1 MNSGGDMETGGYD
14 IYHLVREAQAR
25 WLKPVE
31 VYFILKNFEENQLTH
46 QIPQQP
52 AGGSLYLFNKRVL
65 KSFRKDGHSWRR
77 RRDQKTIAEAHER
90 LKVGTVEALNCY
102 YAHGE
107 HNHKFQRRSYW
118 ILDPEFEHI
127 VLVHYR
133 DTEMGRQ
140 STSSTSQVSPLS
152 SSTLNPQPSLFA
164 SHQPDLSFVISES
177 NELQVNQ
184 PSPSSVEISSSD
196 VYRIQG
202 LNQLDITESKD
213 EDYSSSGPVLSQA
226 LRTIKHQLSLDDD
239 ETQKFTPYL
248 GDEDSNYFEDALEN
262 FELSAQISTDANNL
276 LLQQFADEGIQQH
289 HPLSESEVDIWDAM
303 IDGSKSLL
311 GVESQAPL
319 GGHDAQ
325 NSSMMFPLEV
335 ESMDYLA
342 HSPVLDAY
350 GTKSTLSSQ
359 DNLGISVQDYVS
371 LSISPEQKFT
381 IEEISPDWCYTSE
394 SAKIII
400 IGSFLCDPSECS
412 WACMFG
418 DVEVPVQIIRD
429 GVIRCHAPFQP
440 QAGKVNI
447 CITSANRE
455 SCSEVREFIY
465 RAEPIICKH
474 NNSPE
479 TEDSKSS
486 EELLLMAR
494 FVQMLL
500 SDQSPKGY
508 ITETDVDLLAKYK
521 TSDGMWSQIIHA
533 LSVGSSTSSST
544 LNWLLEELLK
554 DKLGL
559 WLSCRS
565 LKNNQ
570 KGCSLS
576 KKEQGIIHMAAGLGY
591 GWALLP
597 ILNSGISANFRDSN
611 GWTALH
617 WAARF
622 GREKVVA
629 TLIASGASAGA
640 ITDPTSQDP
649 TGKTPASIAAE
660 CGYTGLAG
668 YLSEMALKDHLS
680 SLVLKDTELSKGSAA
695 LEAETMVHNLSNT
708 SPSLNEDQ
716 GALKDTLAAVRSAT
730 QAAARIQSAFRAH
743 SFRKRQQNA
752 VAISR
757 AYGDEYSILENDI
770 QGLSA
775 ASKLAFCNARDYSSA
790 ALSIQKKYRGWK
802 GRKDYLSFRQKVVK
816 IQAHVRGHQARKKYN
831 VSWAVGVLEKVILRW
846 RRRGVGFRGFR
857 IDPETLHECHDDDIL
872 KVFRKKNVEAA
883 IDEAVS
889 RVLSM
894 VESPTARQQYRRL
907 LEKYRQAKAELQN
920 GEFQT
925 SSGHGLSSHL
935 DLPNE
940 ESSEI
945 Y

>member
-1 MNSGGDMETGGYD
+1 MYR
-14 IYHLVREAQAR
+14 LVREAQTR

-31 VYFILKNFEENQLTH
+31 VYFILNNFEENQLTH
-46 QIPQQP
+46 QIPQRP
-52 AGGSLYLFNKRVL
+52 ASGSLYLFNKRVL

-90 LKVGTVEALNCY
+90 LKVGNVEALNCY

-133 DTEMGRQ
+133 DTEVGRQ

-152 SSTLNPQPSLFA
+152 SSTFNPQPSSFA
-164 SHQPDLSFVISES
+164 AHQPDLSFVISES
-177 NELQVNQ
+177 HELQVNQ
-184 PSPSSVEISSSD
+184 PSPSSAEINSSD
-196 VYRIQG
+196 VIRNQG

-213 EDYSSSGPVLSQA
+213 EDYSSSGPELSRA
-226 LRTIKHQLSLDDD
+226 LQTIKHQLSLDDD
-239 ETQKFTPYL
+239 ETQKFTSYL
-248 GDEDSNYFEDALEN
+248 GDGYSNYLEDALKN
-262 FELSAQISTDANNL
+262 FDLSAQISTDANNL
-276 LLQQFADEGIQQH
+276 LLQQFSDEAIGQDH
-289 HPLSESEVDIWDAM
+289 SVSGAEVDIWDDM

-319 GGHDAQ
+319 GGYDAQ
-325 NSSMMFPLEV
+325 NSSMMIPLEV
-335 ESMDYLA
+335 EHMDYFG

-359 DNLGISVQDYVS
+359 DSVRISVQDYLH
-371 LSISPEQKFT
+371 LSISPKQKFT
-381 IEEISPDWCYTSE
+381 IQEISPDWCYTSE

-400 IGSFLCDPSECS
+400 IGSFLCDPSGCS

-418 DVEVPVQIIRD
+418 DIEVPVQIIRD
-429 GVIRCHAPFQP
+429 GVIRCHAPFQL

-455 SCSEVREFIY
+455 SCSEVKEFLY
-465 RAEPIICKH
+465 RDEPIVCKH
-474 NNSPE
+474 SNSPE

-486 EELLLMAR
+486 EELLLIAR

-500 SDQSPKGY
+500 SDQSPKGDV
-508 ITETDVDLLAKYK
+508 TETDVDLLAKYK
-521 TSDGMWSQIIHA
+521 TSEGMWNQVINA
-533 LSVGSSTSSST
+533 LSVGTSTSSST

-559 WLSCRS
+559 WLSSRS

-570 KGCSLS
+570 KVCSLS

-591 GWALLP
+591 AWALLP

-629 TLIASGASAGA
+629 TLIASGASAGV

-649 TGKTPASIAAE
+649 TGKTPASIAADH
-660 CGYTGLAG
+660 GHMGLAG

-680 SLVLKDTELSKGSAA
+680 SLILKETELSKGSAA
-695 LEAETMVHNLSNT
+695 LEAETMVHSLSNT
-708 SPSLNEDQ
+708 SPSLNEDR
-716 GALKDTLAAVRSAT
+716 GALNDTLAAVRNAT
-730 QAAARIQSAFRAH
+730 QAAALIQSAFRAH
-743 SFRKRQQNA
+743 SFRKRQQKEDA

-757 AYGDEYSILENDI
+757 AYCDEYGILESDI

-775 ASKLAFCNARDYSSA
+775 ASKRAFCNARDYSSA

-846 RRRGVGFRGFR
+846 RRRGAGFRGFR
-857 IDPETLHECHDDDIL
+857 IDPETIHECHDDDIL
-872 KVFRKKNVEAA
+872 KVFRKKNVEGA

-894 VESPTARQQYRRL
+894 VESPTARQQYRRI

-920 GEFQT
+920 GESHT
-925 SSGHGLSSHL
+925 SSRHGLSSHL

-940 ESSEI
+940 EF
-945 Y
+945 

>member
-1 MNSGGDMETGGYD
+1 METGGYD
-14 IYHLVREAQAR
+14 IYHLVREAQTR

-31 VYFILKNFEENQLTH
+31 VYFILNNFEENQLTH
-46 QIPQQP
+46 QIPQRP
-52 AGGSLYLFNKRVL
+52 ASGSLYLFNKRVL

-90 LKVGTVEALNCY
+90 LKVGNVEALNCY

-118 ILDPEFEHI
+118 ILDPEYEHI

-133 DTEMGRQ
+133 DTEVGRQ

-152 SSTLNPQPSLFA
+152 SSTFNPQPSSFA
-164 SHQPDLSFVISES
+164 VHQPDLSFVISES
-177 NELQVNQ
+177 HELQVNQ
-184 PSPSSVEISSSD
+184 PSPSSAEISSSY
-196 VYRIQG
+196 VIRNQG

-213 EDYSSSGPVLSQA
+213 EDYSSSGPELSQA
-226 LRTIKHQLSLDDD
+226 LQTIKHQLSLDDD
-239 ETQKFTPYL
+239 ETQKFTSYL
-248 GDEDSNYFEDALEN
+248 GDEYSNYLEDALKN
-262 FELSAQISTDANNL
+262 FDLSAQISTDANNL
-276 LLQQFADEGIQQH
+276 LLQQFSDEGIGQH
-289 HPLSESEVDIWDAM
+289 NAVSGAEVDIWDDM

-311 GVESQAPL
+311 GVESQAHL

-325 NSSMMFPLEV
+325 NSSMMIPHEV
-335 ESMDYLA
+335 EHMDYFA

-359 DNLGISVQDYVS
+359 DSVRIYVQDYLH
-371 LSISPEQKFT
+371 LSISPKQKFT
-381 IEEISPDWCYTSE
+381 IQEISPDWCYTSE

-418 DVEVPVQIIRD
+418 DIEVPVQIIRD
-429 GVIRCHAPFQP
+429 GVIRCHAPFQL

-447 CITSANRE
+447 CITFANRE
-455 SCSEVREFIY
+455 SCSEVKEFVY
-465 RAEPIICKH
+465 RDEPIVCKH
-474 NNSPE
+474 YNSPE
-479 TEDSKSS
+479 TEDGKSS
-486 EELLLMAR
+486 EELLLIAR

-500 SDQSPKGY
+500 SDQSPKGDV
-508 ITETDVDLLAKYK
+508 TETDVDLLAKYK
-521 TSDGMWSQIIHA
+521 TSEGMWNQVINA
-533 LSVGSSTSSST
+533 LSVGTSTSSST

-559 WLSCRS
+559 WLSSRS

-570 KGCSLS
+570 KVCSLS
-576 KKEQGIIHMAAGLGY
+576 KKERGIIHMAAGLGFT
-591 GWALLP
+591 WALLP

-629 TLIASGASAGA
+629 TLIASGASAGV

-649 TGKTPASIAAE
+649 TGKTPASIAAD
-660 CGYTGLAG
+660 CGHTGLAG

-680 SLVLKDTELSKGSAA
+680 SLILKETELSKGSAA
-695 LEAETMVHNLSNT
+695 LEAETMVHSLSNT

-716 GALKDTLAAVRSAT
+716 GALKDTLAAVRNAT
-730 QAAARIQSAFRAH
+730 QAAALIQSAFRAH
-743 SFRKRQQNA
+743 SFRKRQQKEDA

-757 AYGDEYSILENDI
+757 AYGDEYSILESDI

-775 ASKLAFCNARDYSSA
+775 ASKRAFCNSRDYSSA

-857 IDPETLHECHDDDIL
+857 IDPETIHECHDDDIL
-872 KVFRKKNVEAA
+872 KVFRKKNVEGA

-894 VESPTARQQYRRL
+894 VESPTARQQYRRI

-920 GEFQT
+920 GESHT
-925 SSGHGLSSHL
+925 SSRHGLSSHL

-940 ESSEI
+940 EF
-945 Y
+945 

>member
-1 MNSGGDMETGGYD
+1 METGGYD
-14 IYHLVREAQAR
+14 ILHLVREAQTR

-52 AGGSLYLFNKRVL
+52 ASGSLYLFNKRVL

-77 RRDQKTIAEAHER
+77 RKDQKTIAEAHER
-90 LKVGTVEALNCY
+90 LKVGNVETLNCY

-118 ILDPEFEHI
+118 ILDPVFEHI

-133 DTEMGRQ
+133 NTEV
-140 STSSTSQVSPLS
+140 VSL
-152 SSTLNPQPSLFA
+152 TEHDQG
-164 SHQPDLSFVISES
+164 QPDLSFVISES
-177 NELQVNQ
+177 HELQVFQ
-184 PSPSSVEISSSD
+184 PSPGSAEISSCD
-196 VYRIQG
+196 VVMNRG
-202 LNQLDITESKD
+202 LNQLDITDSKD
-213 EDYSSSGPVLSQA
+213 EDYSSSVPELSQA
-226 LRTIKHQLSLDDD
+226 LQTIKHQLSLDDY
-239 ETQKFTPYL
+239 ETQKHTSYL
-248 GDEDSNYFEDALEN
+248 GDGYSDYLEDALKN
-262 FELSAQISTDANNL
+262 FDLSAQISADGNNL
-276 LLQQFADEGIQQH
+276 LLQQFSDEGSGQH
-289 HPLSESEVDIWDAM
+289 HPVSGAEVDIWDDVL
-303 IDGSKSLL
+303 DGSKSLL
-311 GVESQAPL
+311 GVESQAPR
-319 GGHDAQ
+319 GHAAQ
-325 NSSMMFPLEV
+325 NSSMMIPLEV
-335 ESMDYLA
+335 EPTDYFS

-350 GTKSTLSSQ
+350 GTKTTLSGQ
-359 DNLGISVQDYVS
+359 DNMGISIQDYVS
-371 LSISPEQKFT
+371 LSISPKQKFT
-381 IEEISPDWCYTSE
+381 IQEISPDWCYTSE
-394 SAKIII
+394 SAKIVI
-400 IGSFLCDPSECS
+400 IGSFLCDPSECF

-418 DVEVPVQIIRD
+418 DIEVPVQIIRD
-429 GVIRCHAPFQP
+429 GVICCHAPFQL

-455 SCSEVREFIY
+455 SCSEVREFVY
-465 RAEPIICKH
+465 RDEPIVCKH
-474 NNSPE
+474 CNSPE
-479 TEDSKSS
+479 TEDGKSS
-486 EELLLMAR
+486 HELLLIAG

-500 SDQSPKGY
+500 DQSPKGNV
-508 ITETDVDLLAKYK
+508 TETDVDLLAKYK
-521 TSDGMWSQIIHA
+521 TPEGMWDQVINAI
-533 LSVGSSTSSST
+533 SVGTSTSSST

-559 WLSCRS
+559 WLSSRS

-570 KGCSLS
+570 KVCSLS
-576 KKEQGIIHMAAGLGY
+576 KKEQCIIHMAAGLGY

-649 TGKTPASIAAE
+649 TGKTPASIAAD

-680 SLVLKDTELSKGSAA
+680 SLVLKETELSKGSAA
-695 LEAETMVHNLSNT
+695 LEAETMIHSLSNI

-716 GALKDTLAAVRSAT
+716 GALKDTLAAVRNAT
-730 QAAARIQSAFRAH
+730 QAAALIQSAFRNH
-743 SFRKRQQNA
+743 SFRKRQQQKDA

-757 AYGDEYSILENDI
+757 AFGDEYSILESDI
-770 QGLSA
+770 KGLSA
-775 ASKLAFCNARDYSSA
+775 ASKRAFCNARDHSSA

-857 IDPETLHECHDDDIL
+857 IDPDTFHECHDDDIL

-894 VESPTARQQYRRL
+894 VESPTARQQYRRI
-907 LEKYRQAKAELQN
+907 LEKYREAKAELQN
-920 GEFQT
+920 GESHA
-925 SSGHGLSSHL
+925 SSRQVLSSHL
-935 DLPNE
+935 DLPDE
-940 ESSEI
+940 ENSEI